1 MKEKSFIKQNK
12 NKIICFI
19 VTLLLAAFTIYA
31 VFSGGGISFDELMT
45 CIKNASWP
53 ELILAM
59 LSMLGFI
66 YFEGEAI
73 RVIVAHMGYPT
84 KRSHGF
90 VYSAADVYFSAITPS
105 ASGGQPASADRK
117 SVV

>member
-84 KRSHGF
+84 KRSHVLSIRLQMYIF
-90 VYSAADVYFSAITPS
+90 QQLHHLHQVDN
-105 ASGGQPASADRK
+105 QP
-117 SVV
+117 VPFL